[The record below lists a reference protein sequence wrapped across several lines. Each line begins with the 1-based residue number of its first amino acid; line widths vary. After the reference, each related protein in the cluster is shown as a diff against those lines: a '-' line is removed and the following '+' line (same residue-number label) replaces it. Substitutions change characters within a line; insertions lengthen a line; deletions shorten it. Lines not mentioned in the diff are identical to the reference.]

1 MRILILHNAVAADAA
16 PDERDVLDQVEAIA
30 ASLARLGHEPAALG
44 CDLDLPD
51 LGRRLAGRPPPTSSS
66 TSWRAWAA
74 RAA

>member
-16 PDERDVLDQVEAIA
+16 PDERDVLDEVAAVA
-30 ASLARLGHEPAALG
+30 ASLARRATSPPPWAATWT
-44 CDLDLPD
+44 CPSSATAWPT
-51 LGRRLAGRPPPTSSS
+51 RVPTSSS